1 MEKIINKRDWIK
13 GIAEGEKG
21 LPVPQQW
28 MSYFN
33 DRTAKRLTPAECHYE
48 SMWLYDVG
56 DEFDFSGYSEASLES
71 MVAFNNYT
79 GRCMTALGKGANIA
93 FGHGGP
99 GEFFCRKLKADDNG
113 LIVEFETGAKAKIQ
127 FKPHF
132 YHTFDLPVKCFGD
145 LAKLNMPD
153 PCDAKRYDGIRH
165 NIKYLKDK
173 GEFVVCSLNG
183 FFSGLHYFLCD
194 YQEVLMAL
202 IADEKLIDG
211 MLDILGNWNIEAAKQ
226 LALCG
231 ADCIAICD
239 DLGAKQSMLLSPGH
253 YRKFF
258 KIWHKR
264 LCEEMHKMGV
274 LVHLHSHGAITPVLD
289 DIADCGFDF
298 VNPFDP
304 EEGFDIEQVLREYSS
319 SFVVVGGFPASFW
332 MWEQSRQTEH
342 LEKLTSLGHKY
353 GRLILMD
360 SGGIPEDVVKE
371 NYDYITAKS
380 RQLRC
385 AGEVSY
391 AV

>member
-1 MEKIINKRDWIK
+1 MTKRDWIK
-13 GIAEGEKG
+13 NILAGQKG

-33 DRTAKRLTPAECHYE
+33 DRVAKKLTPPQCHY
-48 SMWLYDVG
+48 SQMWLYDVG
-56 DEFDFSGYSEASLES
+56 EEFDFSGYSRQDLDA
-71 MVAFNNYT
+71 MIAFNNYT
-79 GRCMTALGKGANIA
+79 GRCMTSLGKGANIA

-99 GEFFCRKLKADDNG
+99 GEFFCRRLQKEDNL

-132 YHTFDLPVKCFGD
+132 YHTFELPVKSFDD
-145 LAKLNMPD
+145 LKKLQL
-153 PCDAKRYDGIRH
+153 PCATDSSRYEAIAE
-165 NIKYLKDK
+165 NIKYLKVQ
-173 GEFVVCSLNG
+173 GEYVICSLNG

-202 IADEKLIDG
+202 ITDEKLIDG
-211 MLDILGNWNIEAAKQ
+211 MLDILGNWNIAAAEQ
-226 LALCG
+226 LALNG

-239 DLGAKQSMLLSPGH
+239 DLGAKQSMLLSPEH

-258 KIWHKR
+258 KKWHKK
-264 LCEEMHKMGV
+264 LCDRMHQLGCD
-274 LVHLHSHGAITPVLD
+274 VHLHSHGAITPVLG

-304 EEGFDIEQVLREYSS
+304 EEGFDIEHILKEYSS

-332 MWEQSRQTEH
+332 LKGIEEQFEH
-342 LEKLTSLGHKY
+342 LETLTHLGHKY
-353 GRLILMD
+353 GRLMLMD
-360 SGGIPEDVVKE
+360 SGGIPEDVSKE
-371 NYDYITAKS
+371 AYEAITEKS
-380 RQLRC
+380 RSLR
-385 AGEVSY
+385 GVNGISY